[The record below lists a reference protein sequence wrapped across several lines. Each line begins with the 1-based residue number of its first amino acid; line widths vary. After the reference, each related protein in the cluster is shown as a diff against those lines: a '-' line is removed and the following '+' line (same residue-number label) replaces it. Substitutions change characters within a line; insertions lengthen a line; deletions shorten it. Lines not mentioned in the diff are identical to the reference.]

1 MSATDTSELHTPPK
15 CFRLKDG
22 STEYH
27 FLEAVRSIIR
37 ACGGNRQIARGIA
50 IELVKE
56 ETERRT

>member
-1 MSATDTSELHTPPK
+1 MDTAELHTPPK

-22 STEYH
+22 AEEYY
-27 FLEAVRSIIR
+27 FREAVRGIIQ

-50 IELVKE
+50 IELVRE